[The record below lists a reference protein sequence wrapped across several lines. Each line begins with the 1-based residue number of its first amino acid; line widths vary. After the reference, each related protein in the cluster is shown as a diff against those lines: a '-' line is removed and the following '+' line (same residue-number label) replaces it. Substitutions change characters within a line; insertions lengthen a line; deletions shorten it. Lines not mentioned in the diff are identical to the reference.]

1 MSYGDFKELPQRPAS
16 DKVLRDK
23 AFNNAKSLLYIKVVL
38 LRCFFNK
45 KPAVSGAVK
54 SQNMS
59 NQQLAEELQKTR
71 IRKFEKCKV
80 YSSFKD
86 NIWAANLADMHLIS
100 KFNIG
105 ML

>member
-45 KPAVSGAVK
+45 KSAVSGAVK
-54 SQNMS
+54 SENMS
-59 NQQLAEELQKTR
+59 NQQLAEELQKN
-71 IRKFEKCKV
+71 K
-80 YSSFKD
+80 
-86 NIWAANLADMHLIS
+86 N
-100 KFNIG
+100 
-105 ML
+105 